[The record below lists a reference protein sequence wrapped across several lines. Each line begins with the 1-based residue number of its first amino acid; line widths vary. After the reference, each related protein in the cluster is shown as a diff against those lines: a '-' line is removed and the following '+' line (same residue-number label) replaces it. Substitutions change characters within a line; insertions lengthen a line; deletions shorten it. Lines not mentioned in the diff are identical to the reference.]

1 MTKVQSASLH
11 FFLGSED
18 DDDDDDD
25 NDDNDVC
32 FVFASAATI

>member
-11 FFLGSED
+11 FFLGSDEDD

-25 NDDNDVC
+25 NDVC
-32 FVFASAATI
+32 FVFAAASRI